1 MKITAQQFDALFQ
14 KNRLPISFVGMSNIG
29 KTYWSERFKE
39 VGFSHV
45 SCDGLIEQVL
55 LPEMSALG
63 YSGLADV
70 SGWMGQPYNRR
81 YAEHQKKY
89 LDIERNVVE
98 KILDGIEE
106 GKYKNIVIDTT
117 GSVVHIG
124 KETLARLKKHSLV
137 VFIEASKEMTE
148 EMFGRYIKEPKPV
161 VFGEFFKRRGS
172 ESDFAALS
180 RSYRNLLE
188 ARRALARRYADVVV
202 PSVSIQ
208 KNTTID
214 QFISLLKNAL

>member
-1 MKITAQQFDALFQ
+1 MKITREEFDSLFQ
-14 KNRLPISFVGMSNIG
+14 KNRLSISLVGMSNIG

-39 VGFSHV
+39 IGFLHFN
-45 SCDGLIEQVL
+45 CDDLIEQAL

-70 SGWMGQPYNRR
+70 SGWMGQPYNNR
-81 YAEHQKKY
+81 YAENQNKY
-89 LDIERNVVE
+89 LDIERSVVE
-98 KILDGIEE
+98 GILDGVIE
-106 GKYKNIVIDTT
+106 GKHKNTVIDTT

-124 KETLARLKKHSLV
+124 KETLMRLKKHSLI
-137 VFIEASKEMTE
+137 VFIEASKEMTDALFE
-148 EMFGRYIKEPKPV
+148 RYIKEPKPV

-188 ARRALARRYADVVV
+188 ARRALAKRYADVVI
-202 PSVSIQ
+202 PAVSIK
-208 KNTTID
+208 KNMTID
-214 QFISLLKNAL
+214 QFISLIQNSL